1 MESKHSIRSFLRI
14 YYACGIWYL
23 LVLSSFGA
31 WSGHPF
37 PTGMVSARRIVAV
50 GDLHGDY
57 NQTLSVLRL
66 TGLLNTHNRWD
77 GGDTY
82 LVQTGDIL
90 DVGPDDLRIV
100 RFLMDLGTQAR
111 KVGGDVHQL
120 IGNHEL
126 RNLNGDFSKVD
137 PGSLEQDGG
146 EAGRAYLLSNRS
158 KLGMYLRTRKAI
170 FHYGPFLFMHGGF
183 STATAALL
191 TSLNRV
197 EEFNTALRNAL
208 VTGSSSSDLA
218 ESGLSLDEE
227 DPDEVTNPILVR
239 TILTVKCDQLVK
251 VLDKHF
257 KGIQT
262 VVVGHV
268 PHDFEDWHLCG
279 GRLIDIDFRMSRWKR
294 GDPGHVAA
302 LEIDDQ
308 NWHYRLHEGTLRY
321 YDPIPENQEE
331 KNRINFL
338 RLSLFIIGVAVTLL
352 GISHLFRLRE
362 ARIADQLSAA
372 EAEEA
377 EAEADREGKRG
388 RGGYGSFL

>member
-1 MESKHSIRSFLRI
+1 MQPKSSLCPLLFVYCKFFFVCALLLSVKSQFSDQ
-14 YYACGIWYL
+14 YL
-23 LVLSSFGA
+23 FGL
-31 WSGHPF
+31 G
-37 PTGMVSARRIVAV
+37 VSARRIVAV

-57 NQTLSVLRL
+57 NQSLSVLRL
-66 TGLLNTHNRWD
+66 AGLLDVHNNWS

-100 RFLMDLGTQAR
+100 RLLMQLGTEAR

-126 RNLNGDFSKVD
+126 RNLRGDFSKVD
-137 PGSLEQDGG
+137 SGSLHETGG
-146 EAGRAYLLSNRS
+146 ESGRAELLSNRT

-191 TSLNRV
+191 TSLDKV
-197 EEFNTALRNAL
+197 EQFNDALRTAL
-208 VTGSSSSDLA
+208 VTGSPSSYLA
-218 ESGLSLDEE
+218 ESGLDLNE
-227 DPDEVTNPILVR
+227 DDPEAVTNPILVR
-239 TILTVKCDQLVK
+239 TIMTVKCKQLIK

-257 KGIQT
+257 QGIQS

-302 LEIDDQ
+302 LEIDDR

-321 YDPIPENQEE
+321 FDPIPKHQEE
-331 KNRINFL
+331 KKRINFL
-338 RLSLFIIGVAVTLL
+338 RLSLFIAALIVGVL
-352 GISHLFRLRE
+352 GILHLFRLRE
-362 ARIADQLSAA
+362 ARIADRLA
-372 EAEEA
+372 AEEA
-377 EAEADREGKRG
+377 GVSVAERQKRD
-388 RGGYGSFL
+388 YGAFL

>member
-1 MESKHSIRSFLRI
+1 MQLEPPLFSAFFVYCILFF
-14 YYACGIWYL
+14 CCL
-23 LVLSSFGA
+23 LVFSSG
-31 WSGHPF
+31 WEGNGPHLPVMM
-37 PTGMVSARRIVAV
+37 TCARRVVAV

-66 TGLLNTHNRWD
+66 AGLLNLHNKWV

-82 LVQTGDIL
+82 LIQTGDIL

-126 RNLNGDFSKVD
+126 RNLHGDFSKVD
-137 PGSLEQDGG
+137 PGSLQQDGG
-146 EAGRAYLLSNRS
+146 VAGRAHLLSNRT

-183 STATAALL
+183 STATASLL
-191 TSLNRV
+191 TSLDRV
-197 EEFNTALRNAL
+197 DEFNSALRTAL
-208 VTGSSSSDLA
+208 VTGSTSSDLA
-218 ESGLSLDEE
+218 QSGLSLNEE
-227 DPDEVTNPILVR
+227 EPDEVTNPILVR
-239 TILTVKCDQLVK
+239 TILTVKCDQLIK

-302 LEIDDQ
+302 LEINDQ
-308 NWHYRLHEGTLRY
+308 NWHYQLHEGTLRY
-321 YDPIPENQEE
+321 YDPLPENQEAR
-331 KNRINFL
+331 KGINFL
-338 RLSLFIIGVAVTLL
+338 RLSLFIIAVGVTVL
-352 GISHLFRLRE
+352 GILHLFRLRE
-362 ARIADQLSAA
+362 ARIADRFA
-372 EAEEA
+372 EA
-377 EAEADREGKRG
+377 EAEDGEIAGNSG
-388 RGGYGSFL
+388 RGYGACP